1 MLLGRGFI
9 LGAWNSHVSLGN
21 ILGALLAGACV
32 EVAWG
37 WSFVVPGLVVGGMGV
52 LVYFFLVPYPED
64 MGFTLP
70 ESTAKPSPSEFA
82 RNDGD
87 YSNLQVS
94 MHPSRENMRPISFC
108 AALAVP
114 GVMEYSLC
122 LFFVKSVAYTFLFW
136 LPMYI
141 REANGLEA
149 ALSADLSAIFD
160 SGGIV
165 GGMLA
170 GLITDRTSC
179 SATICGAML
188 LVAVPTLYAY
198 YLVGASSVAVCIC
211 MLLSLGI
218 LVVGPYSL
226 ITTVVS
232 ADLGTDQSL
241 QGNTKALS
249 TVVAIIDGMG
259 SLGAAAG
266 PFIVGLIVGYG
277 WLYIFLVMML
287 FLILSILFL
296 LRRIV
301 KELQTVCRPTVA
313 YVQMP

>member
-1 MLLGRGFI
+1 MHFFRLG
-9 LGAWNSHVSLGN
+9 
-21 ILGALLAGACV
+21 
-32 EVAWG
+32 
-37 WSFVVPGLVVGGMGV
+37 
-52 LVYFFLVPYPED
+52 
-64 MGFTLP
+64 
-70 ESTAKPSPSEFA
+70 
-82 RNDGD
+82 
-87 YSNLQVS
+87 
-94 MHPSRENMRPISFC
+94 
-108 AALAVP
+108 
-114 GVMEYSLC
+114 
-122 LFFVKSVAYTFLFW
+122 
-136 LPMYI
+136 
-141 REANGLEA
+141 
-149 ALSADLSAIFD
+149 
-160 SGGIV
+160 
-165 GGMLA
+165 
-170 GLITDRTSC
+170 
-179 SATICGAML
+179 
-188 LVAVPTLYAY
+188 
-198 YLVGASSVAVCIC
+198 